1 LDVLAVAKKYGQKS
15 LKSMASVKLGQIVL
29 QLLENEEHGEL
40 IHFLA
45 VIEHHHADDKY
56 LSKIAKRLRQEPDFH

>member
-1 LDVLAVAKKYGQKS
+1 
-15 LKSMASVKLGQIVL
+15 MASVKLGQIVL